1 MYFVY
6 ILQSVVDP
14 LKLYIGQTN
23 DISDRLKRHNAGQVF
38 STNSLKPWKLA
49 WSTPK
54 SSRSDAL
61 KLEKYLKTLSRERKL
76 ACFDNYKNQGIS

>member
-6 ILQSVVDP
+6 ILQSEVDP

-23 DISDRLKRHNAGQVF
+23 NISDRLKRHNAGQVF
-38 STNSLKPWKLA
+38 STKSLKPWRLA
-49 WSTPK
+49 WSTLK
-54 SSRSDAL
+54 SCRSDAL

-76 ACFDNYKNQGIS
+76 AFIDKYKNQGS